1 MGCLGLCAMV
11 TWQYLLKCFYLPFKN
26 FAYFIPVVPG
36 SRIDFKQAFYLEIP
50 VNQEPIFFFFSLFQV
65 LEYFHHGFF
74 CYK

>member
-1 MGCLGLCAMV
+1 MV

-50 VNQEPIFFFFSLFQV
+50 VNQEPIFFFFLSLSSTRILSSWF
-65 LEYFHHGFF
+65 LLL
-74 CYK
+74 